1 MQRLLILVFLVFC
14 INALAAIEVADDTGH
29 AVRLAE
35 PARRI
40 VALAP
45 HVTEM
50 LYAIGA
56 GDRILATVEYSDY
69 PPAAKSLPRVGGYVR
84 IDLERLLSYRPD
96 LVVAWTGNG
105 QRLLERLRALGLVLY
120 VTDPHRLEDIPV
132 AMERL
137 GRLTGTRARARDAAN
152 RFRERV
158 RQLAEQHRGVRQ
170 VRVFY
175 EIWHRPL
182 RTTGGGTFIDQVIR
196 LCGGR
201 NVFDDLKAPAP
212 VVSMEAVLARDPDVI
227 LINATP
233 QAGEWKTE
241 WERTG
246 LPAARAGHLFIMPPD
261 VLQRPGPRLAEG
273 AVTLCR
279 MLDVVR
285 ETAAQPRASAR

>member
-1 MQRLLILVFLVFC
+1 M
-14 INALAAIEVADDTGH
+14 
-29 AVRLAE
+29 
-35 PARRI
+35 
-40 VALAP
+40 
-45 HVTEM
+45 
-50 LYAIGA
+50 
-56 GDRILATVEYSDY
+56 
-69 PPAAKSLPRVGGYVR
+69 RV
-84 IDLERLLSYRPD
+84 DLERLLAYRPD

-105 QRLLERLRALGLVLY
+105 RRLLDRLRALGLTLY
-120 VTDPHRLEDIPV
+120 VTDPHRIEDIPA

-137 GRLTGTRARARDAAN
+137 GRLTGTPSRAKAAAN
-152 RFRERV
+152 RFRKRI
-158 RQLAEQHRGVRQ
+158 QALAERHHGVPQ

-196 LCGGR
+196 LCGGH
-201 NVFDDLKAPAP
+201 NIFDDLKAPAP

-246 LPAARAGHLFIMPPD
+246 LPATRAGHLFIMPPD

-279 MLDVVR
+279 VLDRARQTIR
-285 ETAAQPRASAR
+285 ELPDTASKD